1 MSTLQL
7 HDTTESDIE
16 NVMSMEKAN
25 AQFVLPN
32 SYQEHENLIASKRI
46 AISF

>member
-7 HDTTESDIE
+7 HDNTESDIE
-16 NVMSMEKAN
+16 NVMSMENAN

-32 SYQEHENLIASKRI
+32 SYQEHKNLIANKRI
-46 AISF
+46 VTSH